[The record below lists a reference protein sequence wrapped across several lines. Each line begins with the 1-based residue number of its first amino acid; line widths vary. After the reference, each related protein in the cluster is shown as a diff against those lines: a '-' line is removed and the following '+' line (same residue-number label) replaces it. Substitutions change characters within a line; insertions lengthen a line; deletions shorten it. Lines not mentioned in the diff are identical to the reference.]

1 MSAEQ
6 PGEGIET
13 AGDPLIGELREQIT
27 SVDRELLAAV
37 NRRIE
42 IVRRLHDHKQA
53 HGMPLRDPSR
63 ESSLLDGLA
72 AETRRSRSPE
82 QGLRQLLG
90 YLLDLTRRELHGVEG
105 AVLEGAARGRAA
117 VARSIVCL
125 PGDGIGPEV
134 MGQALQA
141 IAALPLELELA
152 EYALGGAAIDA
163 CGDPLPAT
171 TLEACRA
178 ADAVLLGAVGG
189 PRWDGGALRPEQGLI
204 GLRKALDVYANL
216 RPALGEGVDLVIV
229 RELVGGLYYG
239 SRGTRADG
247 TVFDTC
253 EYHPRQV
260 ERIARRAFA
269 IARGRAGR
277 LVSVDKAN
285 VLDTS
290 RMWRRVVG
298 EVAAEFPDVE
308 LRHALVDSVGMQL
321 VMTPGSFDVLVT
333 ENTFGDI
340 LSDVAAG
347 VTGGLGLA
355 ASASLGD
362 GGPGIFEPVHGS
374 APDIAGAGIA
384 NPAGMLRSLALALE
398 HGLGEPEL
406 ARLIEAAVA
415 SALDSAPTAD
425 LGGEASTAEF
435 GAVVVDELRHGI
447 AA

>member
-1 MSAEQ
+1 MVS
-6 PGEGIET
+6 
-13 AGDPLIGELREQIT
+13 
-27 SVDRELLAAV
+27 
-37 NRRIE
+37 RRI
-42 IVRRLHDHKQA
+42 A
-53 HGMPLRDPSR
+53 
-63 ESSLLDGLA
+63 
-72 AETRRSRSPE
+72 
-82 QGLRQLLG
+82 
-90 YLLDLTRRELHGVEG
+90 
-105 AVLEGAARGRAA
+105 
-117 VARSIVCL
+117 CL

-134 MGQALQA
+134 MAQAL
-141 IAALPLELELA
+141 AALAALGLELELA
-152 EYALGGAAIDA
+152 EYPFGGAAIDA
-163 CGDPLPAT
+163 FGDPLPAS
-171 TLEACRA
+171 TLEACCA

-216 RPALGEGVDLVIV
+216 RPALGDGVDLVIV

-253 EYHPRQV
+253 EYHPDQV

-269 IARGRAGR
+269 IARGRTGR

-298 EVAAEFPDVE
+298 EVAADFPDVE
-308 LRHALVDSVGMQL
+308 LRHALVDSVAMQL
-321 VMTPGSFDVLVT
+321 VMEPGSFDVLVT

-362 GGPGIFEPVHGS
+362 RGPGIFEPVHGS
-374 APDIAGAGIA
+374 APDIAGAGVA
-384 NPAGMLRSLALALE
+384 NPAGMLRSLALLLE
-398 HGLGEPEL
+398 HGLGEL
-406 ARLIEAAVA
+406 ARARALEAAV
-415 SALDSAPTAD
+415 STALERAPTGD
-425 LGGEASTAEF
+425 LGGKATTVEF
-435 GAVVVDELRHGI
+435 GAVVVEALRSG
-447 AA
+447 AVA